1 MTVKQIAE
9 LVNTSTKEVLGEV
22 AIQTE
27 DLSNVVDIGKQIA
40 DANAVDN
47 YVKSLV
53 DHIGK
58 VIFVNRKYNGNVPSV
73 LKDAWEYGSIL
84 EKIDA
89 DIPEAKENDSWKLT
103 NGTDYSPNVFYKPT
117 VTVKFYNSKTTFE
130 VAMSFTEKQVKESF
144 NSADQLNGFISML
157 YNSVDKSMS
166 VKMDSLIMSTINNAT
181 ATVMNANFASVKDGN
196 YSASTSTQAV
206 NLLKL
211 YNDKMGLTASNALTA
226 SKALADKD
234 FLKFASMTIG
244 LYKDRLGKM
253 STLFNVGNKAR
264 FTPAD
269 SLHIVALSDFMA
281 SLNSYLEADTF
292 HNELVKLPN
301 GIETVPYWQGSGTDY
316 GFDSVSNI
324 HINIKNGDSTAEVNA
339 KGILAVMFDNDAVGV
354 TNEDRRVTTQFNPRA
369 EFVNSWFKFDCS
381 YFNDMNENFVV
392 FFIA

>member
-1 MTVKQIAE
+1 MTVKQIAD

-22 AIQTE
+22 AIQTQ
-27 DLSNVVDIGKQIA
+27 DLSNVVDIGKQIV

-157 YNSVDKSMS
+157 YNSVDKAMS
-166 VKMDSLIMSTINNAT
+166 VKMDSLIMSTINNAI
-181 ATVMNANFASVKDGN
+181 ATVMNANFTGVSDGN
-196 YSASTSTQAV
+196 YSESTSTQAV
-206 NLLKL
+206 NLLKV
-211 YNDKMGLTASNALTA
+211 YNDKMGTTLTAD
-226 SKALADKD
+226 KALSDKD

-253 STLFNVGNKAR
+253 STLFNIGKKAR
-264 FTPAD
+264 FTPSDA
-269 SLHIVALSDFMA
+269 LHIVALSDFMA

-316 GFDSVSNI
+316 GFGSVSS
-324 HINIKNGDSTAEVNA
+324 INIVIKNDESTVAVST

>member
-1 MTVKQIAE
+1 MTVKQIAD
-9 LVNTSTKEVLGEV
+9 LVNTSTKEVLGEE

-27 DLSNVVDIGKQIA
+27 DLSNVVDIGKQIV
-40 DANAVDN
+40 DANEVDN

-89 DIPEAKENDSWKLT
+89 DIPVAKENDSWNLT
-103 NGTDYSPNVFYKPT
+103 NGQDYSPNVFYKPT

-181 ATVMNANFASVKDGN
+181 ATVINSNFAEITDGN
-196 YSASTSTQAV
+196 YSMSTSTQAV
-206 NLLKL
+206 NLLKV
-211 YNDKMGLTASNALTA
+211 YNDKMGTALT
-226 SKALADKD
+226 SDKALSDKD

-253 STLFNVGNKAR
+253 STLFNVGHKAR
-264 FTPAD
+264 FTPSD
-269 SLHIVALSDFMA
+269 TLHIVALSDFMA

-316 GFDSVSNI
+316 SFGSVSS
-324 HINIKNGDSTAEVNA
+324 INIAIKDAESTKDVNV

>member
-1 MTVKQIAE
+1 MKVEQIAN
-9 LVNTSTKEVLGEV
+9 LVNTSTKEVLGET
-22 AIQTE
+22 AIQTQ
-27 DLSNVVDIGKQIA
+27 DLSNVVDIGKQLI

-144 NSADQLNGFISML
+144 SSADQLNGFISML

-166 VKMDSLIMSTINNAT
+166 VKMDSLIMSTINNAI
-181 ATVMNANFASVKDGN
+181 ATVIKSNFSEVADNNYAN
-196 YSASTSTQAV
+196 STSTQAV
-206 NLLKL
+206 NLLKV
-211 YNDKMGLTASNALTA
+211 YNDKTGLTLTA
-226 SKALADKD
+226 DKALADKD

-253 STLFNVGNKAR
+253 STLFNIGKKAR
-264 FTPAD
+264 FTPSDA
-269 SLHIVALSDFMA
+269 LHIVALSDFMA

-324 HINIKNGDSTAEVNA
+324 HVAIKNGESTAEVNA

>member
-1 MTVKQIAE
+1 MTVRQIAD

-27 DLSNVVDIGKQIA
+27 DLSNVIDIGKQIIS
-40 DANAVDN
+40 ANVVDN

-103 NGTDYSPNVFYKPT
+103 NGQDYSPNVFYKPT

-144 NSADQLNGFISML
+144 NSSDQLNGFISML

-181 ATVMNANFASVKDGN
+181 ATVMNANFESVIDGN
-196 YSASTSTQAV
+196 YSTLTSTQAV
-206 NLLKL
+206 NLLKV
-211 YNDKMGLTASNALTA
+211 YNDKMGTTLTAD
-226 SKALADKD
+226 KALSDKD

-253 STLFNVGNKAR
+253 STLFNVGQKAR
-264 FTPAD
+264 FTPSD

-316 GFDSVSNI
+316 SFDSVSNI
-324 HINIKNGDSTAEVNA
+324 RIAIKAEDGPKEINV

>member
-1 MTVKQIAE
+1 MKIEQVAN
-9 LVNTSTKEVLGEV
+9 LVNATTKEVLGET
-22 AIQTE
+22 AIQTD
-27 DLSNVVDIGKQIA
+27 DLSNVVDIGKQIV

-103 NGTDYSPNVFYKPT
+103 DGQDYSPNVFYKPT

-166 VKMDSLIMSTINNAT
+166 VKMDSLIMSTINNAI
-181 ATVMNANFASVKDGN
+181 ATVIKSNFAEVADNN
-196 YSASTSTQAV
+196 YASSTSTQAV
-206 NLLKL
+206 NLLKV
-211 YNDKMGLTASNALTA
+211 YNDKMGTTLTAD
-226 SKALADKD
+226 KALADKD

-253 STLFNVGNKAR
+253 STLFNVGKKAR
-264 FTPAD
+264 FTPSDA
-269 SLHIVALSDFMA
+269 LHIVALSDFMA

-324 HINIKNGDSTAEVNA
+324 HINIKNGETTAEVNA

>member
-1 MTVKQIAE
+1 MTVKQIAD
-9 LVNTSTKEVLGEV
+9 LVNSSTKEVLGET

-27 DLSNVVDIGKQIA
+27 DLSNVVDIGKQIV

-47 YVKSLV
+47 YAKSLV

-89 DIPEAKENDSWKLT
+89 DIPVAKENDSWNLT

-157 YNSVDKSMS
+157 YNSVDKSMA
-166 VKMDSLIMSTINNAT
+166 VKMDSLIMSTINNAI
-181 ATVMNANFASVKDGN
+181 ATVIHSNFTGITDNN
-196 YSASTSTQAV
+196 YSNSTSTQAV
-206 NLLKL
+206 NLLKV
-211 YNDKMGLTASNALTA
+211 YNDKMSTTLTAD
-226 SKALADKD
+226 KALSDKD

-253 STLFNVGNKAR
+253 STLFNIGNKAR
-264 FTPAD
+264 FTPSDA
-269 SLHIVALSDFMA
+269 LHIVALSDFMA

-324 HINIKNGDSTAEVNA
+324 HIKIKNGSTTAEVNA

-392 FFIA
+392 FFVA

>member
-1 MTVKQIAE
+1 MTVKQIAD

-27 DLSNVVDIGKQIA
+27 DLSNVVDIGKQVI
-40 DANAVDN
+40 NSNVVDN

-103 NGTDYSPNVFYKPT
+103 NGQDYSPNVFYKPT

-166 VKMDSLIMSTINNAT
+166 VKMDSLLMSTINNAT
-181 ATVMNANFASVKDGN
+181 ATVMDANFESVTDGN
-196 YSASTSTQAV
+196 YSESTSTQAV
-206 NLLKL
+206 NLLKV
-211 YNDKMGLTASNALTA
+211 YNDKMGTTLTAD
-226 SKALADKD
+226 KALSDKD

-253 STLFNVGNKAR
+253 STLFNVGQKAR
-264 FTPAD
+264 FTPSD

-316 GFDSVSNI
+316 SFGSVSNI
-324 HINIKNGDSTAEVNA
+324 RIAIKGEEGPKEINV

>member
-1 MTVKQIAE
+1 MKVEQIAN
-9 LVNTSTKEVLGEV
+9 LVNASTKEVLGET
-22 AIQTE
+22 AIQTD
-27 DLSNVVDIGKQIA
+27 DLSNIVDIGKQIV

-103 NGTDYSPNVFYKPT
+103 NGQDYSPNVFYKPT

-130 VAMSFTEKQVKESF
+130 VAMSFTERQVKESF

-166 VKMDSLIMSTINNAT
+166 VKMDSLIMSTINNAI
-181 ATVMNANFASVKDGN
+181 ATVIHSNFNEVADSNYAN
-196 YSASTSTQAV
+196 STSTQAV
-206 NLLKL
+206 NLLKV
-211 YNDKMGLTASNALTA
+211 YNTKMGTTLTAD
-226 SKALADKD
+226 KALADKD

-253 STLFNVGNKAR
+253 STLFNIGKKAR
-264 FTPAD
+264 FTPSDA
-269 SLHIVALSDFMA
+269 LHIVALSDFMA

-324 HINIKNGDSTAEVNA
+324 HINIKNGETTAEVNA

-392 FFIA
+392 FFVA

>member
-1 MTVKQIAE
+1 MTVKQIAD

-27 DLSNVVDIGKQIA
+27 DLSNVVDIGKQIV

-89 DIPEAKENDSWKLT
+89 DIPEAKENESWKLT

-157 YNSVDKSMS
+157 YNSVDKSMA
-166 VKMDSLIMSTINNAT
+166 VKMDSLIMSTLNNAT
-181 ATVMNANFASVKDGN
+181 ATVIQSNFASVTNGD
-196 YSASTSTQAV
+196 YSKSTSTQAV
-206 NLLKL
+206 NLLKV
-211 YNDKMGLTASNALTA
+211 YNGKKGTTLTAD
-226 SKALADKD
+226 KALSDKD

-253 STLFNVGNKAR
+253 STLFNVGKKAR
-264 FTPAD
+264 FTPSEA
-269 SLHIVALSDFMA
+269 LHIVALSDFMA

-324 HINIKNGDSTAEVNA
+324 HITIKSGETTKEVNA

>member
-1 MTVKQIAE
+1 MKVEQIAN

-22 AIQTE
+22 AIQTQ
-27 DLSNVVDIGKQIA
+27 DLSNVVDIGKQLI

-73 LKDAWEYGSIL
+73 QKDAWEYGSIL

-103 NGTDYSPNVFYKPT
+103 NGQDYSPNVFYKPT

-144 NSADQLNGFISML
+144 SSADQLNGFISML

-166 VKMDSLIMSTINNAT
+166 VKMDSLIMSTINNAI
-181 ATVMNANFASVKDGN
+181 ATVIHSNFSSVSDSN

-206 NLLKL
+206 NLLKV
-211 YNDKMGLTASNALTA
+211 YNDKMGTSLTAD
-226 SKALADKD
+226 KALADKD

-253 STLFNVGNKAR
+253 STLFNVGQKAR
-264 FTPAD
+264 FTPSD

-316 GFDSVSNI
+316 GFDNVSNI
-324 HINIKNGDSTAEVNA
+324 HVAIKNGETTAEVNA

>member
-1 MTVKQIAE
+1 MKIEQIAS
-9 LVNTSTKEVLGEV
+9 LVNATTKEVLGET
-22 AIQTE
+22 AIQTQ
-27 DLSNVVDIGKQIA
+27 DLSNVVDIGKQIV
-40 DANAVDN
+40 DANEVDN

-144 NSADQLNGFISML
+144 SSADQLNGFISML

-166 VKMDSLIMSTINNAT
+166 VKMDSLIMSTINNAI
-181 ATVMNANFASVKDGN
+181 ATVIHSNFSEVSDSD
-196 YSASTSTQAV
+196 YSKSTSTQAV
-206 NLLKL
+206 NLLKV
-211 YNDKMGLTASNALTA
+211 YNDKMDTSLTAD
-226 SKALADKD
+226 KALADKD

-253 STLFNVGNKAR
+253 STLFNVGKKAR
-264 FTPAD
+264 FTPSDA
-269 SLHIVALSDFMA
+269 LHIVTLSDFMA

-316 GFDSVSNI
+316 GFDSVSDI
-324 HINIKNGDSTAEVNA
+324 HIKIKDGESTAEVNA
-339 KGILAVMFDNDAVGV
+339 KGILAVMFDNDAIGV

>member
-1 MTVKQIAE
+1 MTVKQIAD
-9 LVNTSTKEVLGEV
+9 LVNNSTKEVLGEV

-27 DLSNVVDIGKQIA
+27 DLSNVVDIGKQIV

-89 DIPEAKENDSWKLT
+89 DIPEAKENDSWNLT
-103 NGTDYSPNVFYKPT
+103 NGQDYSPNVFYKPT

-166 VKMDSLIMSTINNAT
+166 VKMDSLIMSTINNAI
-181 ATVMNANFASVKDGN
+181 ATVIKSNFSEVADNNYAN
-196 YSASTSTQAV
+196 STSTQAV
-206 NLLKL
+206 NLLKV
-211 YNDKMGLTASNALTA
+211 YNTKMGTTLTAD
-226 SKALADKD
+226 KALADKD

-253 STLFNVGNKAR
+253 SKLFNIGQKAR
-264 FTPAD
+264 FTPSDA
-269 SLHIVALSDFMA
+269 LHIVALSDFMA
-281 SLNSYLEADTF
+281 SLNSYLSADTF

-316 GFDSVSNI
+316 SFDSVSNI
-324 HINIKNGDSTAEVNA
+324 HINIKNGESTAEVNV
-339 KGILAVMFDNDAVGV
+339 KGILAVMFDNDAIGV

>member
-1 MTVKQIAE
+1 MTVKQIAD
-9 LVNTSTKEVLGEV
+9 LVNSSTKEVLGEV
-22 AIQTE
+22 AIQTQ
-27 DLSNVVDIGKQIA
+27 DLSNVIDIGKQIV
-40 DANAVDN
+40 DANVVDN

-103 NGTDYSPNVFYKPT
+103 DGTDYSPNVFYKPT

-181 ATVMNANFASVKDGN
+181 ATVIQSNFASVTNND
-196 YSASTSTQAV
+196 YSKSTSTQAV
-206 NLLKL
+206 NLLKV
-211 YNDKMGLTASNALTA
+211 YNTKMSTTLTAD
-226 SKALADKD
+226 KALADKD

-253 STLFNVGNKAR
+253 STLFNVGQKAR
-264 FTPAD
+264 FTPSDA
-269 SLHIVALSDFMA
+269 LHIVALSDFMA

-301 GIETVPYWQGSGTDY
+301 GIETVPYWQGSGKDY

-324 HINIKNGDSTAEVNA
+324 HITIKNGETTKEVNA
-339 KGILAVMFDNDAVGV
+339 KGILAVMFDNDAIGV

>member
-1 MTVKQIAE
+1 MKVEQIAN
-9 LVNTSTKEVLGEV
+9 LVNASTKEVLGET
-22 AIQTE
+22 AIQTQ
-27 DLSNVVDIGKQIA
+27 DLSNVVDIGKQIV

-144 NSADQLNGFISML
+144 SSADQLNGFISML

-166 VKMDSLIMSTINNAT
+166 VKMDSLIMSTINNAI
-181 ATVMNANFASVKDGN
+181 ATVIHSNFTEVSDSN

-206 NLLKL
+206 NLLKV
-211 YNDKMGLTASNALTA
+211 YNDKMGTSLTAD
-226 SKALADKD
+226 KALADKD

-253 STLFNVGNKAR
+253 STLFNVGQKAR
-264 FTPAD
+264 FTPSEA
-269 SLHIVALSDFMA
+269 LHIVALSDFMA

-324 HINIKNGDSTAEVNA
+324 HVAIKNGESTAEVNA

>member
-1 MTVKQIAE
+1 MKVEQIAN

-22 AIQTE
+22 AIQTQ
-27 DLSNVVDIGKQIA
+27 DLSNVVDIGKQLI

-89 DIPEAKENDSWKLT
+89 DIPVAKENDSWNLT

-166 VKMDSLIMSTINNAT
+166 VKMDSLIMSTINNAI
-181 ATVMNANFASVKDGN
+181 ATVIHSNFATVSDNN
-196 YSASTSTQAV
+196 YASSTSTQAV
-206 NLLKL
+206 NLLKV
-211 YNDKMGLTASNALTA
+211 YNDKMGTSLTAD
-226 SKALADKD
+226 KALADKD

-253 STLFNVGNKAR
+253 STLFNIGQKAR
-264 FTPAD
+264 FTPSD

-324 HINIKNGDSTAEVNA
+324 HVAIKNGESTAEVNA

>member
-1 MTVKQIAE
+1 MKVEQIAS
-9 LVNTSTKEVLGEV
+9 LVNATTKEVLGET
-22 AIQTE
+22 AIQTD
-27 DLSNVVDIGKQIA
+27 DLSNVVDIGKQIV

-103 NGTDYSPNVFYKPT
+103 NGQDYSPNVFYKPT

-166 VKMDSLIMSTINNAT
+166 VKMDSLIMSTINNAIG
-181 ATVMNANFASVKDGN
+181 TVIKSNFSEVTDNN
-196 YSASTSTQAV
+196 YSNSTSTQAV
-206 NLLKL
+206 NLLKV
-211 YNDKMGLTASNALTA
+211 YNTKMGTTLTAD
-226 SKALADKD
+226 KALADKD

-253 STLFNVGNKAR
+253 STLFNVGKKAR
-264 FTPAD
+264 FTPSDA
-269 SLHIVALSDFMA
+269 LHIVALSDFMA
-281 SLNSYLEADTF
+281 SLNSYLSADTF

-324 HINIKNGDSTAEVNA
+324 HINIKNGETTAEVNA
-339 KGILAVMFDNDAVGV
+339 KGILAVMFDNDAIGV

-369 EFVNSWFKFDCS
+369 EFVNSWFKVIS
-381 YFNDMNENFVV
+381 
-392 FFIA
+392 

>member
-1 MTVKQIAE
+1 MKVEQIAS
-9 LVNTSTKEVLGEV
+9 LVNASTKEVLGET

-27 DLSNVVDIGKQIA
+27 DLSNVVDIGKQLV

-103 NGTDYSPNVFYKPT
+103 DGTDYSPNVFYKPT
-117 VTVKFYNSKTTFE
+117 VTVKFFNSKTTFE
-130 VAMSFTEKQVKESF
+130 VAMSFTERQVKESF
-144 NSADQLNGFISML
+144 SSADQLNGFISML

-166 VKMDSLIMSTINNAT
+166 VKIDSLIMSTINNAT
-181 ATVMNANFASVKDGN
+181 ATVIQSNFPAVSDN
-196 YSASTSTQAV
+196 DYSASTSTQAV
-206 NLLKL
+206 NLLKV
-211 YNDKMGLTASNALTA
+211 YNDKMGTSLTVD
-226 SKALADKD
+226 KALADKD

-253 STLFNVGNKAR
+253 STLFNNGRKAR
-264 FTPAD
+264 FTPTDA
-269 SLHIVALSDFMA
+269 LHIVALSDFMA

-316 GFDSVSNI
+316 GFDNVSNI
-324 HINIKNGDSTAEVNA
+324 HINIKVGENTSEVNA

>member
-1 MTVKQIAE
+1 MKVEQIAN
-9 LVNTSTKEVLGEV
+9 LVNASTKEVLGET
-22 AIQTE
+22 AIQTD
-27 DLSNVVDIGKQIA
+27 DLSNVIDIGKQIV

-103 NGTDYSPNVFYKPT
+103 NGQDYSPNVFYKPT

-166 VKMDSLIMSTINNAT
+166 VKMDSLIMSTINNAI
-181 ATVMNANFASVKDGN
+181 ATVIHSNFTEVADSNYAN
-196 YSASTSTQAV
+196 STSTQAV
-206 NLLKL
+206 NLLKV
-211 YNDKMGLTASNALTA
+211 YNTKMGTTLTAD
-226 SKALADKD
+226 KALADKD

-253 STLFNVGNKAR
+253 STLFNVGKKAR
-264 FTPAD
+264 FTPSDA
-269 SLHIVALSDFMA
+269 LHIVALSDFMA

-324 HINIKNGDSTAEVNA
+324 HINIKNGETTAEVNA

-392 FFIA
+392 FFVA

>member
-1 MTVKQIAE
+1 MKVEQIAS
-9 LVNTSTKEVLGEV
+9 LVNATTKEVLGET
-22 AIQTE
+22 AIQTQ
-27 DLSNVVDIGKQIA
+27 DLSNVVDIGKQIV
-40 DANAVDN
+40 DANEVDN

-144 NSADQLNGFISML
+144 SSADQLNGFISML

-166 VKMDSLIMSTINNAT
+166 VKMDSLIMSTINNAI
-181 ATVMNANFASVKDGN
+181 ATVIHSNFAEVSDN
-196 YSASTSTQAV
+196 DYSKSTSTQAV
-206 NLLKL
+206 NLLKV
-211 YNDKMGLTASNALTA
+211 YNDKMGASLTAD
-226 SKALADKD
+226 KALADKD

-253 STLFNVGNKAR
+253 STLFNVGKKAR
-264 FTPAD
+264 FTPSDA
-269 SLHIVALSDFMA
+269 LHIVTLSDFMA
-281 SLNSYLEADTF
+281 SLNSYLSADTF

-316 GFDSVSNI
+316 GFDSVSDI
-324 HINIKNGDSTAEVNA
+324 HVNIKDGESTAEVNA
-339 KGILAVMFDNDAVGV
+339 KGILAVMFDNDAIGV

-369 EFVNSWFKFDCS
+369 EFINSWFKFDCS

-392 FFIA
+392 FFVA

>member
-1 MTVKQIAE
+1 MKIEQVAN
-9 LVNTSTKEVLGEV
+9 LVNATTKEVLGET
-22 AIQTE
+22 AIQTD
-27 DLSNVVDIGKQIA
+27 DLSNVVDIGKQIV

-89 DIPEAKENDSWKLT
+89 DIPEAKENESWKLT
-103 NGTDYSPNVFYKPT
+103 DGQDYSPNVFYKPT

-166 VKMDSLIMSTINNAT
+166 VKMDSLIMSTINNAI
-181 ATVMNANFASVKDGN
+181 ATVIHSNFSTVSDGN
-196 YSASTSTQAV
+196 YASSTSTQAV
-206 NLLKL
+206 NLLKV
-211 YNDKMGLTASNALTA
+211 YNDKMGTTLTAD
-226 SKALADKD
+226 KALADKD

-253 STLFNVGNKAR
+253 STLFNIGKKAR
-264 FTPAD
+264 FTPSDA
-269 SLHIVALSDFMA
+269 LHIVALSDFMA

-324 HINIKNGDSTAEVNA
+324 HINIKNGDSTTAEVNA

>member
-1 MTVKQIAE
+1 MTVKQIAD
-9 LVNTSTKEVLGEV
+9 LVNTSTKEVLGSV

-27 DLSNVVDIGKQIA
+27 DLSNVVDIGKQIV

-157 YNSVDKSMS
+157 YNSVDKSMA
-166 VKMDSLIMSTINNAT
+166 VKMDSLIMSTLNNAT
-181 ATVMNANFASVKDGN
+181 ATVIQSNFASVTNGD
-196 YSASTSTQAV
+196 YSKSTSTQAV
-206 NLLKL
+206 NLLKV
-211 YNDKMGLTASNALTA
+211 YNTKKGTTLTAD
-226 SKALADKD
+226 KALSDKD

-253 STLFNVGNKAR
+253 STLFNVGKKAR
-264 FTPAD
+264 FTPSEA
-269 SLHIVALSDFMA
+269 LHIVALSDFMA

-316 GFDSVSNI
+316 SFDSVSNI
-324 HINIKNGDSTAEVNA
+324 HITIKNGDSTKEVNA

>member
-1 MTVKQIAE
+1 MTVKQIAD
-9 LVNTSTKEVLGEV
+9 LVNSSTKEVLGET

-27 DLSNVVDIGKQIA
+27 DLSNVVDIGKQIV

-47 YVKSLV
+47 YAKSLV

-89 DIPEAKENDSWKLT
+89 DIPVAKENDSWNLT

-157 YNSVDKSMS
+157 YNSVDKSMA
-166 VKMDSLIMSTINNAT
+166 VKMDSLIMSTINNAI
-181 ATVMNANFASVKDGN
+181 ATVIHSNFTAITDNN
-196 YSASTSTQAV
+196 YSNSTSTQAV
-206 NLLKL
+206 NLLKV
-211 YNDKMGLTASNALTA
+211 YNDKMSTTLTAD
-226 SKALADKD
+226 KALSDKD

-253 STLFNVGNKAR
+253 STLFNIGNKAR
-264 FTPAD
+264 FTPSDA
-269 SLHIVALSDFMA
+269 LHIVALSDFMA

-324 HINIKNGDSTAEVNA
+324 HIKIKNGSTTAEVNA

-392 FFIA
+392 FFVA